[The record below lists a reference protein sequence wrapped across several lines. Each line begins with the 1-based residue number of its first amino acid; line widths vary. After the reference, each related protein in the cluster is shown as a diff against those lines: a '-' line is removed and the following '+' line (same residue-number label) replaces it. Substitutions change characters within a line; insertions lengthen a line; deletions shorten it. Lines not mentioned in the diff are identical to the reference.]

1 MIATAMMAIPPAKQ
15 QKGAL
20 KDARME
26 FKTTEDL
33 KNLLTQ
39 AAALNGLDLT
49 AFVMNAATERA
60 VSVIREHS
68 TLTLSAQGQA
78 RFQALLDTPPAPSA
92 SLRELM
98 RLPDFPA
105 REP

>member
-1 MIATAMMAIPPAKQ
+1 MIPAPIKS
-15 QKGAL
+15 L

-60 VSVIREHS
+60 VSVIKEHAV
-68 TLTLSAQGQA
+68 LTLSAEGQA
-78 RFQALLDTPPAPSA
+78 KFQQILENPLPPTE
-92 SLRELM
+92 SLKALM
-98 RLPDFPA
+98 RLPDFPVLDK
-105 REP
+105 